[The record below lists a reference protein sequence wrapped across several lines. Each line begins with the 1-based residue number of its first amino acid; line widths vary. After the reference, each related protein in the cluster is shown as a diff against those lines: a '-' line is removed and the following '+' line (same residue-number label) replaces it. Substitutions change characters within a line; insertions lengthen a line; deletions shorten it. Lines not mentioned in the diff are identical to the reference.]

1 MPLRVL
7 RKGLKG
13 KDVERWQHFLIGRG
27 FKDDLLADGDF
38 GQKTHNATVEFQGQ
52 FNLKADGVVG
62 NQTFAKAME
71 LGFELV
77 EDAEDTSTEGPN
89 FPPPPDFSPLVTN
102 AQREKV
108 FGKIEF
114 KRKPLPGNKEH
125 VVITNGWDTEN
136 IEKVVVPQ
144 LVGVEGAPHDGGI
157 FFHRLGRKQ
166 LLDMWA
172 GWEKAGL
179 RARVLTWG
187 GSFVPRLVRGTT
199 STLSN
204 HAFGTAFDINV
215 AFNFM
220 GSMPALVG
228 KKGSVRELV
237 KIANDNGFWWGGHFN
252 KRKDGMHFE
261 VAEVAKE

>member
-7 RKGLKG
+7 RKGVKG
-13 KDVERWQHFLIGRG
+13 KDVERWQNFLIGRG
-27 FKDDLLADGDF
+27 FKDGVLADGDF
-38 GQKTHNATVEFQGQ
+38 GQKTHNATVEFQKQ
-52 FNLKADGVVG
+52 FNLLADGIVA
-62 NQTFAKAME
+62 NKTFAKAME

-77 EDAEDTSTEGPN
+77 EDKEDASTAGPN
-89 FPPPPDFSPLVTN
+89 FPPPPDFQPLVTN

-114 KRKPLPGNKEH
+114 KRKPLPNNKEN
-125 VVITNGWDTEN
+125 VVITNGWDKEN
-136 IEKVVVPQ
+136 IEKIVIPQ

-157 FFHRLGRKQ
+157 FFHRLARKQ
-166 LLDMWA
+166 LIDMWA

-179 RARVLTWG
+179 SDRVLSWG

-215 AFNFM
+215 PFNFL

-228 KKGSVRELV
+228 RRGSVRELV

-261 VAEVAKE
+261 VAVVAKE